1 MKHTSLPPHTKASLL
16 ACAALCATSTTHAAI
31 VLAEYTGI
39 GSNPGTSTI
48 QLSDGSSAT
57 GNTLDVTTF
66 DGSYNEQHNISSGT
80 TTGRYTRY
88 RIDLRYSGLFSA
100 QGGSAYD
107 VTGGTNMWLTDSGGW
122 NNTTGLG
129 GGSFNMGSGNFST
142 SNPAANGFTANDGTG
157 VEEINWM
164 LTSSENPG
172 LGLAGAVAWGVLW
185 TDTNSNAI
193 IDAGDTLSL
202 KYVLGADTFA
212 EIDTAAE
219 LNAAVG
225 NAPTTSA
232 STGTLIQFK

>member
-1 MKHTSLPPHTKASLL
+1 MFNILQPLLPQPTNKQMKHTSLPPHTKASLL

-107 VTGGTNMWLTDSGGW
+107 VTGGTNMWMTAARRARSGVT
-122 NNTTGLG
+122 NSITGLKQ
-129 GGSFNMGSGNFST
+129 
-142 SNPAANGFTANDGTG
+142 
-157 VEEINWM
+157 
-164 LTSSENPG
+164 L
-172 LGLAGAVAWGVLW
+172 
-185 TDTNSNAI
+185 
-193 IDAGDTLSL
+193 
-202 KYVLGADTFA
+202 
-212 EIDTAAE
+212 
-219 LNAAVG
+219 
-225 NAPTTSA
+225 
-232 STGTLIQFK
+232 